1 MKGARANINPEV
13 LSWARKSAGYSQE
26 EAARKLRIKPE
37 RYQAWEVA
45 GDETRPTIKQLRRI
59 AKLFRRPVSVFYLAE
74 PPEGFMPMRD
84 FRRLPGE
91 GLQRY
96 SPQLLYEMELAQ
108 QRRELAL
115 ELYSDFG
122 EELPA
127 FTLTA
132 TLTEDPEEVGKRI
145 RQALGVTLEEQVQ
158 WRRND
163 PLGPF
168 KAWRYA
174 MEAQHILV
182 FQMNR
187 VGWNEVSGFALAE
200 SRLPIIAV
208 NRSDVPNRRTYSLLH
223 EYVHILLHLS
233 GASDLDVD
241 AARPPEEQAVEV
253 FCNRAAAA
261 TLMPRESLL
270 DLPNV
275 RSQGRHSERWED
287 GEIFELG
294 KLFGVSREALLRRLL
309 TFGRTTKRFYE
320 QKRRQYNNEFQKEQ
334 ARRREAFRSSDKE
347 FMKNPPQDAFVELGR
362 PFVRLI
368 LDSARQDLITL
379 NEASGYLGNLR
390 IRHFPTLEKRVY
402 TG

>member
-13 LSWARKSAGYSQE
+13 LIWARNSAGYSQE
-26 EAARKLRIKPE
+26 DAAHKLQVKPE
-37 RYQAWEVA
+37 RYQAWETTD
-45 GDETRPTIKQLRRI
+45 DEAKPTIKQLRRI
-59 AKLFRRPVSVFYLAE
+59 AKLFKRPVSVFYLPE

-91 GLQRY
+91 GLRSY
-96 SPQLLYEMELAQ
+96 SPALRYEMELAQ

-115 ELYSDFG
+115 ELHDDFG
-122 EELPA
+122 EEIPE

-132 TLTEDPEEVGKRI
+132 RLSEDPEEVGNRI
-145 RQALGVTLEEQVQ
+145 RQTLGVTFDEQTR
-158 WRRND
+158 WRRGD
-163 PLGPF
+163 RLGPF

-174 MEAQHILV
+174 LEAQGILV

-187 VGWNEVSGFALAE
+187 VAWDEVSGFALAE
-200 SRLPIIAV
+200 PRLPLIAV
-208 NRSDVPNRRTYSLLH
+208 NRHDAPNRRTYSLLH

-241 AARPPEEQAVEV
+241 AARPPEEQEVEV

-261 TLMPRESLL
+261 ALIPREQLL

-275 RSQGRHSERWED
+275 HSRGRHSERWKD
-287 GEIFELG
+287 REIAEIG

-309 TFGRTTKRFYE
+309 TFGRTTRRFYT
-320 QKRRQYNNEFQKEQ
+320 QKRSQYNMEFTRKRERQ
-334 ARRREAFRSSDKE
+334 REAFRSSNKE
-347 FMKNPPQDAFVELGR
+347 FRRNPPQDVFVELGR
-362 PFVRLI
+362 PFVRLV
-368 LDSARQDLITL
+368 LDSARQDFITL

-390 IRHFPTLEKRVY
+390 IRHFPTLEQRVY